1 MMNAFGTLTSLLLTL
16 SVVGGGQSSLASY
29 GVDHPADAKLI
40 RPSMLVWATGLVET
54 ITPAVLNGRKTWR
67 VTHYPQDPA
76 DTRTNDYDL
85 YDLDRNTLA
94 PVRSVRN
101 TDEYRLELLFSKGKV
116 ILDRT
121 AYKNK
126 TTEEIPLTTAV
137 QAEGPGL
144 DVFVAGLPLTL
155 GYKLRYAIVDRW
167 GGHGTTRVKP
177 MTLSVSSRTT
187 EVSVLGKRDVY
198 KVAIWP
204 DDNSF
209 QIDEKV
215 LADGPHFPL
224 WVKYTRDGK
233 TYPPSE
239 VVAIID

>member
-1 MMNAFGTLTSLLLTL
+1 MNIFRALTHALLTL
-16 SVVGGGQSSLASY
+16 TVVGGGQSSLAAG

-67 VTHYPQDPA
+67 ITHYPQDPA
-76 DTRTNDYDL
+76 DTRINDYDL
-85 YDLDRNTLA
+85 YDLDRDTLA
-94 PVRSVRN
+94 PVRSVRS
-101 TDEYRLELLFSKGKV
+101 TDEYRLELLFSNGKV
-116 ILDRT
+116 VLHRSTHQDK
-121 AYKNK
+121 A
-126 TTEEIPLTTAV
+126 TEDIPLTTEV

-144 DVFVAGLPLTL
+144 DVFVAGLPLTV
-155 GYKLRYAIVDRW
+155 GYKLRYAMVDRW

-187 EVSVLGKRDVY
+187 EISVLGKHDVY
-198 KVAIWP
+198 KLAIWP

-209 QIDEKV
+209 RIDEKV

-224 WVKYTRDGK
+224 WVKYTREGK

-239 VVAIID
+239 VVIIVD